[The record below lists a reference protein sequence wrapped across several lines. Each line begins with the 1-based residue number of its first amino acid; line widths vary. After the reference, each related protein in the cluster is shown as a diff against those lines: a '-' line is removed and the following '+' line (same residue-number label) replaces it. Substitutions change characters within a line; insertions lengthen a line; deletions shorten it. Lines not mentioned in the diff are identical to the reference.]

1 MFLVNSLLTLR
12 TYFQDYIK
20 DNNISLNHFSELAN
34 MNVGT
39 LSNLIHGKRPIAVQ
53 QLDQITIAMGL
64 EEGYFYERYVTE
76 CFEQETPDWRR
87 LGPLLRRCAELNK
100 LNCVEEIL
108 KHMLDNLGYISL
120 LFEMAEQFFSK
131 GKNEAAILLY
141 EYISESERAQ
151 HSERL
156 ALCQYR
162 LFTLKL
168 SDDQENNL
176 IVATCFEPYVER
188 LDEAYQL
195 DAINELL
202 NINMSL
208 RRWKKVEQNAT
219 KLLNKSTKE
228 YELFGRGREKRF
240 TVKPL
245 VYYILYSY
253 LVYADVYYQL
263 GQYDKALK
271 YVNMYADAP
280 WVIDPNKEELVVLE
294 QFHEWAEANCYMYQ
308 LMAGQVEVL
317 DDYVEYIALRESE
330 IFLGVYS
337 IVTAANKHLLNIDS
351 ILERFKDY
359 LELKEQKNVIT
370 KINDHV
376 TIDRYT
382 DFTGELA
389 IYYLK
394 NNKSDSG
401 IFFLLESLAS
411 AIKINNE
418 NAMVKAMGLYEHYRH
433 LVSTTEQCKYN
444 KLIREVLKV
453 NEIKMG

>member
-1 MFLVNSLLTLR
+1 MNSLLTLR
-12 TYFQDYIK
+12 TYFEDYIK
-20 DNNISLNHFSELAN
+20 DNNISLNYFSELAN

-64 EEGYFYERYVTE
+64 EEGHFYERYVTE

-208 RRWKKVEQNAT
+208 RRWRKVEQNAT
-219 KLLNKSTKE
+219 RLLNKSTKQ
-228 YELFGRGREKRF
+228 YELFGRGKGDRT

-245 VYYILYSY
+245 IFYILYS
-253 LVYADVYYQL
+253 
-263 GQYDKALK
+263 
-271 YVNMYADAP
+271 
-280 WVIDPNKEELVVLE
+280 
-294 QFHEWAEANCYMYQ
+294 
-308 LMAGQVEVL
+308 
-317 DDYVEYIALRESE
+317 
-330 IFLGVYS
+330 
-337 IVTAANKHLLNIDS
+337 T
-351 ILERFKDY
+351 
-359 LELKEQKNVIT
+359 
-370 KINDHV
+370 
-376 TIDRYT
+376 
-382 DFTGELA
+382 
-389 IYYLK
+389 
-394 NNKSDSG
+394 
-401 IFFLLESLAS
+401 
-411 AIKINNE
+411 
-418 NAMVKAMGLYEHYRH
+418 
-433 LVSTTEQCKYN
+433 
-444 KLIREVLKV
+444 
-453 NEIKMG
+453 